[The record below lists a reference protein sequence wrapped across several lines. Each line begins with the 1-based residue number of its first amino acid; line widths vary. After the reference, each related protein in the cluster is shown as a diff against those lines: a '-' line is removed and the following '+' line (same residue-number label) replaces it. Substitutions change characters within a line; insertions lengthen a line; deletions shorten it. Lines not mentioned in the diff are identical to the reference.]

1 MSKFI
6 NLLKKQNTDSPKTKL
21 IKDLLTLSLALLVVI
36 ISFVILNPIAQNTL
50 QKDQERRAAKQQ
62 VMLEGQ
68 NLPSLNFYKGIVK
81 SETTKESQQSQLG
94 IDMIQQNVEV
104 ELVEGPKKGQVVNI
118 EVFTYSTLEP
128 LKVGSA
134 IIVRELNFGDNQKEP
149 VYSFVDFYRIDLVM
163 YLIFIF
169 ILLVILLSGF
179 KGLNSFLGLAFSII
193 VLMLFF
199 LPQVVGGSNV
209 YLITFVSSLMI
220 VLVSTYLSHGFNKK
234 STISIVSIMITILV
248 VTLFS
253 IWAVGLTRLSG
264 ISGDESFYLISNKL
278 NNYLN
283 IRSILLAGIIIGTI
297 GVLDDVATTQA
308 ATVEEIYKA
317 NPKLGGLELFWRA
330 MNVGK
335 EHVVSMVN
343 TLALVYAGG
352 ALPLMLLL
360 TIGTGNPLW
369 VILNNEMIIEE
380 VVRTVGGSVGL
391 LLAVPIT
398 TLLAAKF
405 IPSKNPDN
413 DLDSKDEPS
422 QTKFKNEILEKME
435 KISQKTEPQKSR
447 ISLG

>member
-1 MSKFI
+1 MMSKFV
-6 NLLKKQNTDSPKTKL
+6 NFLTNQNTDSPKARL
-21 IKDLLTLSLALLVVI
+21 IKNLLTLLLALLIVLT
-36 ISFVILNPIAQNTL
+36 SFAILSPIAQNTL
-50 QKDQERRAAKQQ
+50 QKDQERRVTQQQ
-62 VMLEGQ
+62 VVFEGQ
-68 NLPSLNFYKGIVK
+68 NLPSINFYKGIVK
-81 SETTKESQQSQLG
+81 SEITRESQPSPLG
-94 IDMIQQNVEV
+94 INMTQQNVEV
-104 ELVEGPKKGQVVNI
+104 ELVEGPKKGKVVNI

-134 IIVRELNFGDNQKEP
+134 IIVRELDFGDSQREP
-149 VYSFVDFYRIDLVM
+149 TYSFADFYRIDFVI

-169 ILLVILLSGF
+169 ILLVVLLSGF
-179 KGLNSFLGLAFSII
+179 KGLSSFLGLTFSII
-193 VLMLFF
+193 VLVLFF
-199 LPQVVGGSNV
+199 LPQVIGGANI
-209 YLITFVSSLMI
+209 YWITFVSSLII

-264 ISGDESFYLISNKL
+264 IGSDEAFYLISNKL

-283 IRSILLAGIIIGTI
+283 IQGILLAGIIIGTI
-297 GVLDDVATTQA
+297 GILDDVATTQA
-308 ATVEEIYKA
+308 AIVEEIHKA
-317 NPKLGGLELFWRA
+317 NPKLSGLELFWRA

-369 VILNNEMIIEE
+369 IILNNEMIIEE
-380 VVRTVGGSVGL
+380 VVRTAGGSVGL

-398 TLLAAKF
+398 TLLATKF
-405 IPSKNPDN
+405 IPSKNSNN
-413 DLDSKDEPS
+413 DLD
-422 QTKFKNEILEKME
+422 
-435 KISQKTEPQKSR
+435 
-447 ISLG
+447 